1 MIAPKFV
8 AFSEVY
14 TTVKFLKVN
23 VDDVEVG
30 WGGGMVGAWGVSDP
44 TGQAK
49 WSMVGAH
56 GGGACPD
63 TIRVD
68 IGLVERRQAYGDGA
82 LYCLGGVIISGR
94 HATMWVTGITPTITS
109 LTEPDPC
116 GLLLKSTGDVCH
128 V

>member
-1 MIAPKFV
+1 M
-8 AFSEVY
+8 
-14 TTVKFLKVN
+14 
-23 VDDVEVG
+23 G
-30 WGGGMVGAWGVSDP
+30 WGHGGGMG
-44 TGQAK
+44 GQRPYWAGK